1 MNTTRVD
8 ENYLQKLLD
17 DLQSDHTTL
26 FNSLKAN
33 MTAKEKTNLVERKV
47 ERHAKLLSDLMN
59 KILNLKHLL
68 EQIKTIKK

>member
-1 MNTTRVD
+1 MTTRVD
-8 ENYLQKLLD
+8 EIYLQRLLD
-17 DLQSDHTTL
+17 DLQTDHTTL

-33 MTAKEKTNLVERKV
+33 LTPKEKTNLVERKV